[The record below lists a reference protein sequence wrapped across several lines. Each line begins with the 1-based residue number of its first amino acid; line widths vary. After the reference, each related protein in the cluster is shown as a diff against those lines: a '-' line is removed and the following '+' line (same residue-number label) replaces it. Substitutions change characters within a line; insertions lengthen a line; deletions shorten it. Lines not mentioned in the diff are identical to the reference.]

1 MIYLQ
6 LFLEFFKTGLFAVG
20 GGLATLPFLNEI
32 CNKYDWFTEQM
43 LSNMIAISESTPGPI
58 GINMSTYAGYQA
70 AGVPGAVVA
79 TCSLVLP
86 SIIVIVLIAKFL
98 AKFNEHPLVK
108 NAFIGLRPAVTGLI
122 AAAMAGVM
130 KTALLSI
137 PAFEASKNV
146 LDLFNLPSILL
157 FVVLFAGML
166 KFKKLHPVVFIAIA
180 AVVGIIF
187 KL

>member
-6 LFLEFFKTGLFAVG
+6 LIFEFFKTGLFAVG

-32 CNKYDWFTEQM
+32 CRKYEWFTEQM

-70 AGVPGAVVA
+70 AGVPGAIVA
-79 TCSLVLP
+79 TCSLVAP
-86 SIIVIVLIAKFL
+86 SIIIIILIAKFL

-108 NAFIGLRPAVTGLI
+108 NAFTGLRPAVTGLI

-137 PAFEASKNV
+137 PTFQETGNAFS
-146 LDLFNLPSILL
+146 LFNLPAIILFL
-157 FVVLFAGML
+157 VLFAGMM

-180 AVVGIIF
+180 AVVGIVF